1 MLGTIIS
8 LVIVGLVVNLL
19 LLSSRRMD
27 KKDK

>member
-8 LVIVGLVVNLL
+8 VVIVGVVVNLL